1 MSTSTRPDRGRS
13 LQGRDLLLEWLPVV
27 VGFAVLYVP
36 SFYGLFTGIWMTE
49 EQAHGPIILLL
60 AFWLI
65 WRQRERILAVA
76 QFNRAPL
83 FGWVLFVAGL
93 LIYIVGRSQQI
104 LAFEIGS
111 FVMLTAAILVLKLG
125 VEALRVAWFPFFF
138 MLFMIPLP
146 SSVVS
151 ALTLPM
157 KMAVSYVC
165 EHILYWFGYPIARTG
180 VILQIGQYQLLVAD
194 ACAGLQTLLTLEA
207 LGLFY
212 LNLVRHTSAI
222 RNIGLAILIIPI
234 SFTANVMRVVTL
246 TLVTYYFGDAAGQGF
261 LHGFAG
267 MVLFISA
274 LVLILSLDSLLQWLA
289 RLWHARKVAS

>member
-1 MSTSTRPDRGRS
+1 MSTSTRPDLGSS
-13 LQGRDLLLEWLPVV
+13 LQGRDLLLEWLPIV

-180 VILQIGQYQLLVAD
+180 VIL
-194 ACAGLQTLLTLEA
+194 
-207 LGLFY
+207 
-212 LNLVRHTSAI
+212 
-222 RNIGLAILIIPI
+222 
-234 SFTANVMRVVTL
+234 
-246 TLVTYYFGDAAGQGF
+246 
-261 LHGFAG
+261 
-267 MVLFISA
+267 
-274 LVLILSLDSLLQWLA
+274 
-289 RLWHARKVAS
+289 

>member
-1 MSTSTRPDRGRS
+1 MSTSTRPDLGSS

-36 SFYGLFTGIWMTE
+36 SFYTLFTGIWMTE

-83 FGWVLFVAGL
+83 FGWLLFIAGL

-125 VEALRVAWFPFFF
+125 MEALRVAWFPFFF

-165 EHILYWFGYPIARTG
+165 EHILFWFGYPIARTG

-289 RLWHARKVAS
+289 RLWHARKVAA